1 MSNPYE
7 PILKELAGG
16 MLQVA
21 EIKQNYSN
29 DAFLDATLIFQTV
42 LMDKLFDNQNYD
54 NMPMDERYKM
64 AGSCGEQLRRF
75 VHTYTGLDTHKLV
88 QDYEILYK

>member
-1 MSNPYE
+1 MSSPYE
-7 PILKELAGG
+7 PILKEVASG
-16 MLQVA
+16 MLETA
-21 EIKQNYSN
+21 DIKPNYSN

-64 AGSCGEQLRRF
+64 AEACGEQLRRLI
-75 VHTYTGLDTHKLV
+75 HTFTGLDTVELV
-88 QDYEILYK
+88 NNYGK